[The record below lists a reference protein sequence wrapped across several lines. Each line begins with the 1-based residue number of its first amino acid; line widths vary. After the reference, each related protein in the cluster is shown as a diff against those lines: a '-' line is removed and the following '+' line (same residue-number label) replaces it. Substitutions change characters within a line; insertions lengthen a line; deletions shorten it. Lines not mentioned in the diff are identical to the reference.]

1 MFGECC
7 FLPGDVKLTMGTG
20 GFWNI
25 NTGGNLYASKRG
37 KLVNVCSLN
46 ISCYFTAIIDED
58 TKMDKIRLRFEYGYA
73 LPSVFSCRK
82 IAVLYSTGIETKKKK
97 RLSPLSFLVM

>member
-1 MFGECC
+1 
-7 FLPGDVKLTMGTG
+7 MGTG

-82 IAVLYSTGIETKKKK
+82 IAVLE
-97 RLSPLSFLVM
+97 